1 MQICQTFA
9 AKLFQLH
16 FPLKKI
22 IPIKFL
28 YINPFIKNRMKKYFI
43 IALSTLLLIFGC
55 SKAKPKNIAL
65 TKPVY
70 VQINNY
76 HQPEEK
82 ENSAPSLKDDF
93 LQNKNSKNSPVTI
106 VASSLSRAQYS
117 DHKDIKIVFKN
128 SSKKS
133 IQAIKLEWYCE
144 NSFDEPANGRYFYGK
159 GRSTGE
165 IANLLKPGMIESK
178 IWEDFSTDANRI
190 IKVRAYYVVF
200 TDGTKWELK

>member
-1 MQICQTFA
+1 
-9 AKLFQLH
+9 
-16 FPLKKI
+16 
-22 IPIKFL
+22 
-28 YINPFIKNRMKKYFI
+28 MKKYFI
-43 IALSTLLLIFGC
+43 LAFVTLLLISGC
-55 SKAKPKNIAL
+55 SKTQPKNIGQV
-65 TKPVY
+65 KPVY

-82 ENSAPSLKDDF
+82 ENNTTSIKDDF
-93 LQNKNSKNSPVTI
+93 LKTKNSKNSPVTI
-106 VASSLSRAQYS
+106 VSTSLSRAQYS

-128 SSKKS
+128 SSKKN

-165 IANLLKPGMIESK
+165 IAHLLKPGKVKSK

>member
-1 MQICQTFA
+1 M
-9 AKLFQLH
+9 
-16 FPLKKI
+16 
-22 IPIKFL
+22 
-28 YINPFIKNRMKKYFI
+28 
-43 IALSTLLLIFGC
+43 
-55 SKAKPKNIAL
+55 
-65 TKPVY
+65 Y

-76 HQPEEK
+76 HQPEEN
-82 ENSAPSLKDDF
+82 ENNTSSIKDDF
-93 LQNKNSKNSPVTI
+93 LKTKNSKNSPVKI
-106 VASSLSRAQYS
+106 VSSSLSRTQYS

-128 SSKKS
+128 SSKKD

-144 NSFDEPANGRYFYGK
+144 NSFDKPASSRYFYGK

-165 IANLLKPGMIESK
+165 IVHLLKPGKIESK

>member
-1 MQICQTFA
+1 
-9 AKLFQLH
+9 
-16 FPLKKI
+16 
-22 IPIKFL
+22 
-28 YINPFIKNRMKKYFI
+28 MKKYFI
-43 IALSTLLLIFGC
+43 ITLSTLLLIFGC
-55 SKAKPKNIAL
+55 SKTKPKSIAH

-70 VQINNY
+70 VQINNH

-82 ENSAPSLKDDF
+82 ENSTPSIKDDF

-106 VASSLSRAQYS
+106 VASNLSRAQYS

-128 SSKKS
+128 SSKKD

-165 IANLLKPGMIESK
+165 IAYLLKTGETSSK
-178 IWEDFSTDANRI
+178 TWEDFSTDANRI

-200 TDGTKWELK
+200 TNGTKWELK